1 MAAGPDAR
9 AVSLGPFDVTVGLCQ
24 DVTFVTNIVSAW
36 SNAAFPVT
44 GQPGFVVMTLQVT
57 NPMLDVCNYIIQL
70 QAADTSSAI
79 YLTADALNTVT
90 KNAWSDQFALFKQTY
105 RVANSVYDF
114 NSGQKRTGTINA
126 TALAGDVGAWQRMVT
141 DFSTGNNPQAV
152 KRRQDYDN
160 QVQELANIAH
170 QRAILKEG
178 TTCPQPA
185 STTPDYNN
193 VVASQINPLQKTVTD
208 SEVQVRFLRH
218 ELIELGPKFLHDIA
232 EVRAYYDDVQNA
244 FARAVTYKISES
256 TRSATTQVPTGQANP
271 DGTAVKMAQAVPQT
285 IQAFS
290 IVTSSQEFSDFKGL
304 YLARYKQWAA
314 VYWDKAAA
322 DPSAMRELQAAFK
335 TMAYQCNETTLMQ
348 GYSLQGDEYNRQY
361 AKSFKQCEQANSMTR
376 QKLSGLMEEYLNYAI
391 QALQQN
397 KAAQGQIWTLQ
408 SQYLGQRRSVSLD
421 QSGNYFQESVVCS
434 QTPEEADLQLI
445 QAKQAEVNASYNEI
459 IARETVKNAMLRD
472 EEIRRQQKTADDA
485 KQQRQLIE
493 KTSAA
498 EKSAV
503 ASPASPDLGGAY

>member
-1 MAAGPDAR
+1 
-9 AVSLGPFDVTVGLCQ
+9 
-24 DVTFVTNIVSAW
+24 
-36 SNAAFPVT
+36 
-44 GQPGFVVMTLQVT
+44 
-57 NPMLDVCNYIIQL
+57 
-70 QAADTSSAI
+70 
-79 YLTADALNTVT
+79 
-90 KNAWSDQFALFKQTY
+90 
-105 RVANSVYDF
+105 
-114 NSGQKRTGTINA
+114 
-126 TALAGDVGAWQRMVT
+126 
-141 DFSTGNNPQAV
+141 
-152 KRRQDYDN
+152 
-160 QVQELANIAH
+160 
-170 QRAILKEG
+170 
-178 TTCPQPA
+178 
-185 STTPDYNN
+185 
-193 VVASQINPLQKTVTD
+193 
-208 SEVQVRFLRH
+208 
-218 ELIELGPKFLHDIA
+218 
-232 EVRAYYDDVQNA
+232 
-244 FARAVTYKISES
+244 
-256 TRSATTQVPTGQANP
+256 VPTGQANP